1 MKIKTNQINSYLDA
15 MVTLVRKKSQDILNR
30 FVDDVKIGHDSLKTK
45 KVTLKT
51 ALTNNKKF

>member
-30 FVDDVKIGHDSLKTK
+30 FVEDVKIGHDS
-45 KVTLKT
+45 
-51 ALTNNKKF
+51 